1 MLKALI
7 EALPQSKENRPI
19 IDLRKTD
26 SFTFEAAR
34 LVRDQGLSI
43 EKAVSQAIDN
53 RLLIGKPIS
62 LRAKEEAL
70 VIESLALSDVFT
82 IESLERFFIGNEKRE
97 GYHG

>member
-1 MLKALI
+1 MLKAHL
-7 EALPQSKENRPI
+7 EAPPHTKENRPI

-34 LVRDQGLSI
+34 LVRDQGISI

-62 LRAKEEAL
+62 LRAEEEAL
-70 VIESLALSDVFT
+70 IIESLALSDVFT
-82 IESLERFFIGNEKRE
+82 IESVERFCIGLA
-97 GYHG
+97 GGLTI

>member
-1 MLKALI
+1 MPKALI

-26 SFTFEAAR
+26 SFTFDAAR

-70 VIESLALSDVFT
+70 IESLALSDVFT

-97 GYHG
+97 EYHG

>member
-1 MLKALI
+1 MIKAHL
-7 EALPQSKENRPI
+7 EAPPHTKENIHI

-26 SFTFEAAR
+26 SFTFDAAR

-70 VIESLALSDVFT
+70 IIESLALSDVFA

-97 GYHG
+97 EYHG

>member
-1 MLKALI
+1 MLKAHL
-7 EALPQSKENRPI
+7 EAPPHTKENRPI

-70 VIESLALSDVFT
+70 LIESLAFSDAFT
-82 IESLERFFIGNEKRE
+82 IESIESFILG
-97 GYHG
+97 